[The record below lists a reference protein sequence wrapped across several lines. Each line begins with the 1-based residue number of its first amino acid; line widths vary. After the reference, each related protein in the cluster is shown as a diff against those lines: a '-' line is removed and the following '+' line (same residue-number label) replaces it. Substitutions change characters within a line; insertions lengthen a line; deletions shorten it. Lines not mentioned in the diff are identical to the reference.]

1 MSTAPQAPGG
11 TVPAPPHQTSSGN
24 KVLFWILGIVLGLI
38 LLAVGSCA
46 VIGFYAM
53 HKAGFSSELAR
64 KNTGLAGA
72 KMAVAI
78 NPDVEIV
85 SSDDNAGTI
94 TVRDKKTGK
103 VATMK
108 FDPQKKQM
116 IITDEKGQTTTL
128 STSGEGST
136 GTMEVKGPEGT
147 VKFGSG
153 AEKSP
158 AWVPGY
164 PGASPQNTFS
174 ASKPGEESGSYTFT
188 TGDSTEKVISYYSGA
203 LKSGGFSVSTTTTDN
218 QGKPGG
224 MVTGEDKAGKRA
236 VMVMLDTES
245 DGTHVNL
252 TYSAKP

>member
-1 MSTAPQAPGG
+1 MSTVPQAPGG
-11 TVPAPPHQTSSGN
+11 TIPAPPPQTSSGN

-38 LLAVGSCA
+38 LLAAGSCA

-53 HKAGFSSELAR
+53 HKAGFNSELAK
-64 KNTGLAGA
+64 KNPGLAAA
-72 KMAVAI
+72 KMAVAM

-85 SSDDNAGTI
+85 SSDDSEGTI

-108 FDPQKKQM
+108 FDPQQKQM

-128 STSGEGST
+128 STPGEGST
-136 GTMEVKGPEGT
+136 GTMDVKGPEGT

-158 AWVPGY
+158 AWVPVY

-174 ASKPGEESGSYTFT
+174 ASKPGEESGSCTFT

>member
-1 MSTAPQAPGG
+1 
-11 TVPAPPHQTSSGN
+11 
-24 KVLFWILGIVLGLI
+24 
-38 LLAVGSCA
+38 
-46 VIGFYAM
+46 M
-53 HKAGFSSELAR
+53 HKAKQAGFDSELAR
-64 KNTGLAGA
+64 KNPALAGA
-72 KMAVAI
+72 KLAVAM

-128 STSGEGST
+128 SSAGEGSA

-147 VKFGSG
+147 VKLGSG

-158 AWVPGY
+158 AWVPVY

-174 ASKPGEESGSYTFT
+174 ANQAGQESGSYTFT
-188 TGDSTEKVISYYSGA
+188 TGDSAEKVTSYYSGA
-203 LKSGGFSVSTTTTDN
+203 LKSGGFSVSATTTDN

-224 MVTGEDKAGKRA
+224 MLTGEDKATSRA

-245 DGTHVNL
+245 DGTHVNV
-252 TYSAKP
+252 TYSAKQ